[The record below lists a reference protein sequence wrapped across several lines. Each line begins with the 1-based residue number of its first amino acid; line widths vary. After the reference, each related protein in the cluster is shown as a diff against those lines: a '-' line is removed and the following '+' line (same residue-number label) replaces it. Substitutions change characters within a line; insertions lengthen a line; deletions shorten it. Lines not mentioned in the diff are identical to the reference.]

1 MFLFCR
7 TVFCL
12 LISALMHIKGNSG
25 YAVQW
30 YLGFNNCSSLETHQ
44 ESKRPLCSKP
54 CFNEGCFS
62 SEFVPYGN
70 ETGWLAVYSSR
81 GPSVHDATV
90 AALIDRVQIG
100 KPLLLEVSVIPDLS
114 KENISLVFITLSG
127 NSGPQG
133 LHNMSLM
140 ANGYFTCYIDAILPA
155 AGLYHLNVT
164 ISNSICTHSTSW
176 QIRACPSGT
185 EYLNLMLSK
194 RGQDILSC
202 APLPTDTEDKQQDK
216 ASTKPTDSHKRAIW
230 IFSDKRAYA
239 TQTDITFVAVTEVP
253 NPLYFHWGFED
264 GPEIKTTSRIVKK
277 RYRLPNKYNVT
288 VSVSDGLTSIS
299 SDIYPVVIQ
308 RAVQPNR
315 LLYSPS
321 VLSNRSVNFTCRI
334 SSGTDVSYLWNFGD
348 GTERDGYSTEHHVF
362 NGTGEYILEVNMF
375 NLVSSASL
383 TGHIFV
389 VEESCQPPPVK
400 NMGPKKI
407 QVWRYQ
413 NVHLAVTFEAQ
424 IQCNVSRGLL
434 YRWTIYDMSGRQLL
448 LPHIDT
454 RRQYIDLPKY
464 LLHYD
469 TYKAIAKV
477 QVSGNV
483 VYSNYSV
490 LIEVVCSHPVSV
502 ISEATHIFINR
513 NSGIIVTLDGRKSHD
528 PDFPNNTLSYRW
540 SCRPVNTEES
550 SCFNRNIV
558 TTSAVLVFPALA
570 LKPDF
575 DLLKFTLTVYSGHQS
590 SSSEMFITVTSKRVS
605 NIHMSCKDC
614 RGNSVNWNEQFS
626 VSALCDDCGFNAK
639 NVTYHWK
646 LYLVNASSKA
656 VTEVPFCSS
665 MDLTLPSKMEESL
678 HFSQPAVTAYTPAHF
693 TDPTVP
699 DIGLSLAPYLL
710 SKDIDLTAPATQDTM
725 TSLMHA
731 KHHNI
736 NVSTLIESPSANMYH
751 RPTFPTIKPSHPPLF
766 PSFPGETDSS
776 GGQWEFHGSLPAP
789 DLHTEDMIYTDIYET
804 ISGDRPSLPEYDYYS
819 FGIEEADPGVPVG
832 RPTGTNSMGFSW
844 NEGSFPHSYDN
855 EGDNLVDPNLFGTAV
870 SEKTLLDLDR
880 QLIHQSVFESYTLT
894 GLSSAVVTFKP
905 FMLKPKSLYLLEVSA
920 SSEERLQGKSQL
932 FFHTQAVPEGM
943 SCQVQPRT
951 GSEIHTHF
959 SVFCSSGK
967 EDLLYEYSFSVGNTE
982 RKLLYEGRDF
992 QHYFN
997 LPSGDPND
1005 DYKVTFFI
1013 EIKNRFGAATK
1024 LCPVTV
1030 TVHPSFQR
1038 NSFSQ
1043 PSPDQ
1048 ELYMYGIGNLTGLS
1062 KIGSNRDI
1070 INYISLLITV
1080 LNRLSLDPESSV
1092 ELLTLTRTA
1101 VVSAACQLSITDKG
1115 DLFEIISSLNDLIR
1129 ISSQVT
1135 FHSAKEVIQHVQNI
1149 PSLLHESK
1157 LPAGHILDIGLVNAL
1172 VSLLSGVL
1180 EAPVL
1185 SSRSGHQLTNK
1196 VLYTIKNLVLEC
1208 MLSSNILQY
1217 NVNTTFMEVF
1227 AWKDGQS
1234 YSIVKTFGLTTFHLN
1249 DFLEMQFQQWSS
1261 NSQHKPC
1268 IITWLTVYRQSP
1280 YRYSKDMQFSG
1291 ETADIRLYNCTTRK
1305 EIQVRHLSIPV
1316 TIEFQRKEETKSR
1329 HIEFTLLRS
1338 QVNSHQFNMTS
1349 LTLQRALQITVQFNR
1364 PAERP
1369 FPILL
1374 LLRMYEQP
1382 TPNKYNEQKIYH
1394 WKGQT
1399 AHIFLPQSY
1408 LHATG
1413 AVFLM
1418 LLNADYNKSPSNKY
1432 IAKAVN
1438 YTLSIESV
1446 ECLSWDGVKE
1456 RKPRGC
1462 FSHGGVSPDTIYCS
1476 CSHLAS
1482 FAVSYENI
1490 ISSFNSA
1497 DVSQF
1502 IHSKTNYTLIILS
1515 VICLALYA
1523 VVLVLCKKAD
1533 VSIQKTTGS
1542 FLLPENNPS
1551 DRFLYAVTI
1560 DTGFR
1565 SRTRMTAK
1573 VHIVLYGD
1581 NGVSQTRE
1589 LSSSDSKLFTCNSR
1603 NTFILSSPE
1612 SLGRVWKVHLWHD
1625 NGGSS
1630 PSWYLSHVLVKD
1642 LVQGSSWFFLGQ
1654 CWLAVDEGDGR
1665 VERSLSASE
1674 CGLTFK
1680 QFLYLK
1686 LTEYLEDF
1694 HPWLSVYSRPSFS
1707 SHTHTQRWSVCLL
1720 LLQGYMCVSA
1730 VLINLLEEQCFLELG
1745 LIDVSPVS
1753 MVTGLCSVLAVMPV
1767 GGLVSLVFRV
1777 GKTISRSVSGEHYK
1791 VKVPDVYSVEVS
1803 HWTRSSWKKEYKYGT
1818 QDWKPS
1824 DSLSTSKLQEDPDT
1838 ILETVDDSVSNVNN
1852 RSHDKCKWNKNDFKS
1867 RTFADILEKQQ
1878 FCGVRI
1884 RSLQSWCYY
1893 LGWSLC
1899 LTLSLTCVI
1908 ITGTLGVKFSKTKTL
1923 LWAHSVFFSLVC
1935 CGFVLHPAM
1944 ILIITITVSLLHRK
1958 RSNWFHNLSVTE
1970 PVTEL
1975 LKHKDQNIEDVLVS
1989 KYQQSHF
1996 ERVLAA
2002 RQRAR
2007 YLRLVRPPNSRELKC
2022 VRGQIKKQTLLHK
2035 TTRELMLHLIML
2047 STILFVTYGKSAND
2061 KYHLNQA
2068 IKTHFTKGP
2077 QNSFHSIQKHADW
2090 WKWTTTTFLER
2101 LYDNANCHEKGIEN
2115 ETGDFRGAFSFIG
2128 SPVIRMIKSTYNSS
2142 CQILNLLGKNDMK
2155 CSDNQSVAKRHSF
2168 CGKLGCY
2175 EGERGSVSLGKTRFK
2190 AIKSIKKLLDTSWM
2204 TPFTQIVMVQFLLY
2218 NGPSNLFTS
2227 VNILVEQTSTGALIP
2242 SASVQS
2248 TRLYHFP
2255 AALDYGVMTCEL
2267 LFFSFILLHM
2277 YWQIYVM
2284 TQRGWLYW
2292 RNIRS
2297 WLEVTVIICSLLRYI
2312 CSVYN
2317 FMLKT
2322 ERIDFLQKE
2331 DFKLPVDLS
2340 PIFFCEQLS
2349 QSLLGAVVNLLLL
2362 KCVSLLRLNKA
2373 VAAAV
2378 STWNLI
2384 FSNLFWLLAP
2394 GVIVAVAL
2402 SGLRNLIFY
2411 SFPFTGITKSAHLL
2425 FTHFFSLSHFSDI
2438 YLQTPVPTTLYFG
2451 AIFCTMIPLKAMV
2464 IATLTIF
2471 VKQTKTTKKRKHL
2484 LTLFEMIY
2492 YVKDMALL
2500 IIGKA
2505 SHKQTDHHVH
2515 TNSFYLTEF
2524 EDLMDELLFHL
2535 CTLSDSLHNTLPV
2548 KENLIETQS
2557 NFSFPRSDH
2566 VFYSDSESITFDGN
2580 CVNSQPHRLGKKH
2593 KECLDMSSAS
2603 FLSYKENTH
2612 RLPLE
2617 HRMSQYLQGRG
2628 RMQEKR
2634 LSRGLRNFKNDL
2646 KDPVRES
2653 EEIGQGQIL

>member
-1 MFLFCR
+1 MN
-7 TVFCL
+7 V
-12 LISALMHIKGNSG
+12 KGISG
-25 YAVQW
+25 YVYHKNIREFDFHNA
-30 YLGFNNCSSLETHQ
+30 SSSDHPR
-44 ESKRPLCSKP
+44 KK
-54 CFNEGCFS
+54 CFS

-70 ETGWLAVYSSR
+70 ETGRLAVYSSR
-81 GPSVHDATV
+81 GPSVHGVTG

-100 KPLLLEVSVIPDLS
+100 KPLLLEVSD
-114 KENISLVFITLSG
+114 
-127 NSGPQG
+127 
-133 LHNMSLM
+133 
-140 ANGYFTCYIDAILPA
+140 
-155 AGLYHLNVT
+155 VT
-164 ISNSICTHSTSW
+164 MTNSIYTHSTSW

-185 EYLNLMLSK
+185 KYLNLMLSK
-194 RGQDILSC
+194 RGRDIPSC

-216 ASTKPTDSHKRAIW
+216 ASTKPKPAVW
-230 IFSDKRAYA
+230 IFSEKRAYA
-239 TQTDITFVAVTEVP
+239 TQTDIKFVAVTEVL
-253 NPLYFHWGFED
+253 NPLYFHWRFEN
-264 GPEIKTTSRIVKK
+264 GPEIKTTSRIFKK

-288 VSVSDGLTSIS
+288 VSVSNGLTSIS

-348 GTERDGYSTEHHVF
+348 GTERDGSRTEHHVF
-362 NGTGEYILEVNMF
+362 NRTGEYILEVIMF

-400 NMGPKKI
+400 NMGPNKI
-407 QVWRYQ
+407 QVWRNQ
-413 NVHLAVTFEAQ
+413 NVHLAVTFESQ

-434 YRWTIYDMSGRQLL
+434 YRWTIHDMSGRQLL

-454 RRQYIDLPKY
+454 TRQYIDLPKY

-477 QVSGNV
+477 QVSGSV

-490 LIEVVCSHPVSV
+490 LIEVLRSHPVSV
-502 ISEATHIFINR
+502 ISEATNIFINR
-513 NSGIIVTLDGRKSHD
+513 KSGIIVTLDGRKSHD
-528 PDFPNNTLSYRW
+528 PDFPNNTLSYSW

-575 DLLKFTLTVYSGHQS
+575 DLLKFTLTVYRGHQS
-590 SSSEMFITVTSKRVS
+590 SSSEMFITVTSKRAS

-614 RGNSVNWNEQFS
+614 RGNSVNWNDQFS
-626 VSALCDDCGFNAK
+626 VSALCDDCGFNAT

-646 LYLVNASSKA
+646 LYIVNASSKA

-665 MDLTLPSKMEESL
+665 MDLSLPSKMEESL
-678 HFSQPAVTAYTPAHF
+678 HFSLPTVTPYTPAHF
-693 TDPTVP
+693 TDPTGP
-699 DIGLSLAPYLL
+699 DIGISLAPYLL
-710 SKDIDLTAPATQDTM
+710 SKVIDLTAPVTQDTL
-725 TSLMHA
+725 TSMLHT
-731 KHHNI
+731 KHHNV
-736 NVSTLIESPSANMYH
+736 NVRTLIESPSTNHYH
-751 RPTFPTIKPSHPPLF
+751 RPGFPTIKPSHTPFF
-766 PSFPGETDSS
+766 PSFPGETESS

-789 DLHTEDMIYTDIYET
+789 DWRTEDMIYTDIYET
-804 ISGDRPSLPEYDYYS
+804 VSGDHPSLPEYDYYS

-855 EGDNLVDPNLFGTAV
+855 EGDNLVDPNLFGPAV

-880 QLIHQSVFESYTLT
+880 QLIPESVFESYTLT
-894 GLSSAVVTFKP
+894 GLSSAAITFKP
-905 FMLKPKSLYLLEVSA
+905 FMLEPKSLYMLEVSA

-932 FFHTQAVPEGM
+932 FFHTQAVPEGL
-943 SCQVQPRT
+943 SCQVQPST

-967 EDLLYEYSFSVGNTE
+967 EDLLYQYSFSVGNTE

-1005 DYKVTFFI
+1005 NYKVTVYI

-1038 NSFSQ
+1038 DSSSH
-1043 PSPDQ
+1043 PSAEQ

-1070 INYISLLITV
+1070 LNYISLLITV
-1080 LNRLSLDPESSV
+1080 LKRLSLDPESSV
-1092 ELLTLTRTA
+1092 EHLTLTHTA
-1101 VVSAACQLSITDKG
+1101 LVSAACQLSITDKA
-1115 DLFEIISSLNDLIR
+1115 DLFEIIYSLTDLIR

-1135 FHSAKEVIQHVQNI
+1135 FHSAKEVIRHVHDI
-1149 PSLLHESK
+1149 PSLLRESK
-1157 LPAGHILDIGLVNAL
+1157 LPEGHILDIGMVNAL
-1172 VSLLSGVL
+1172 YCHETRKCLVTDSLLNIRIS
-1180 EAPVL
+1180 
-1185 SSRSGHQLTNK
+1185 
-1196 VLYTIKNLVLEC
+1196 EC

-1217 NVNTTFMEVF
+1217 NVNTTFMEVL
-1227 AWKDGQS
+1227 AWKDGES
-1234 YSIVKTFGLTTFHLN
+1234 YSMVKTFGLTTFHLT
-1249 DFLEMQFQQWSS
+1249 DFLKMQFQQWSC
-1261 NSQHKPC
+1261 NSQQKPC
-1268 IITWLTVYRQSP
+1268 IITWLTVYRHNP
-1280 YRYSKDMQFSG
+1280 YRCSRDMQFSG

-1305 EIQVRHLSIPV
+1305 EIKQIVSSIFGYP
-1316 TIEFQRKEETKSR
+1316 ELCFCLFQQSR
-1329 HIEFTLLRS
+1329 HTEFTLLHS

-1374 LLRMYEQP
+1374 LLRVYEQP

-1394 WKGQT
+1394 WKGET

-1413 AVFLM
+1413 AVYLM
-1418 LLNADYNKSPSNKY
+1418 LLNADYNKSPCNKY

-1446 ECLSWDGVKE
+1446 ECLSWDGVKQ
-1456 RKPRGC
+1456 RNRRGC
-1462 FSHGGVSPDTIYCS
+1462 FSHGGVSPDKIYCS
-1476 CSHLAS
+1476 CNHLAS
-1482 FAVSYENI
+1482 FAVSHENI
-1490 ISSFNSA
+1490 ISSFNST

-1515 VICLALYA
+1515 VIFVGLY
-1523 VVLVLCKKAD
+1523 VLVLVLCKKAD
-1533 VSIQKTTGS
+1533 VSIQKATGS

-1573 VHIVLYGD
+1573 VYIVLYGD
-1581 NGVSQTRE
+1581 DGVSQTRE

-1603 NTFILSSPE
+1603 NTFILSSPV
-1612 SLGRVWKVHLWHD
+1612 SLGRIWKVHLWHD
-1625 NGGSS
+1625 NRGSS

-1642 LVQGSSWFFLGQ
+1642 LVQGSSSFFLGQ

-1730 VLINLLEEQCFLELG
+1730 MLINLLKEQCFLELG

-1753 MVTGLCSVLAVMPV
+1753 MVTGLCSALAVMPV

-1777 GKTISRSVSGEHYK
+1777 GKTMSHSVSGEHYK
-1791 VKVPDVYSVEVS
+1791 VKVPDVCPVEDIP
-1803 HWTRSSWKKEYKYGT
+1803 E
-1818 QDWKPS
+1818 
-1824 DSLSTSKLQEDPDT
+1824 
-1838 ILETVDDSVSNVNN
+1838 N
-1852 RSHDKCKWNKNDFKS
+1852 R
-1867 RTFADILEKQQ
+1867 Q
-1878 FCGVRI
+1878 FCGGRI

-1893 LGWSLC
+1893 VGWTLC
-1899 LTLSLTCVI
+1899 LTLSLTCVT

-1944 ILIITITVSLLHRK
+1944 ILIIAIAVSLLHRK

-1975 LKHKDQNIEDVLVS
+1975 LKLKDQTIEDVMVS

-2022 VRGQIKKQTLLHK
+2022 VRGQIKKQTLLYK
-2035 TTRELMLHLIML
+2035 TTRDLMLHLIML
-2047 STILFVTYGKSAND
+2047 WTILFVTYGKSTDD

-2068 IKTHFTKGP
+2068 IKTHFTMGP
-2077 QNSFHSIQKHADW
+2077 QNSFYSIQKHADW
-2090 WKWTTTTFLER
+2090 WKWATTIFLER
-2101 LYDNANCHEKGIEN
+2101 LYDNANCYEKGIEN
-2115 ETGDFRGAFSFIG
+2115 ETGDFRGAFSLIG
-2128 SPVIRMIKSTYNSS
+2128 SPVIRKIKSTYNSS
-2142 CQILNLLGKNDMK
+2142 CQILNLLGKNNMK
-2155 CSDNQSVAKRHSF
+2155 SSDNQSVANRDLL
-2168 CGKLGCY
+2168 CGKRGCY
-2175 EGERGSVSLGKTRFK
+2175 EGEKVSVNLGKTRFK
-2190 AIKSIKKLLDTSWM
+2190 AIQSFKKLLDTSWM

-2227 VNILVEQTSTGALIP
+2227 VTVLVEQTSTGALIP

-2255 AALDYGVMTCEL
+2255 AALDYTVMTCEL

-2284 TQRGWLYW
+2284 TQRGWFYW

-2297 WLEVTVIICSLLRYI
+2297 WLEVTVIICSLIRYI

-2322 ERIDFLQKE
+2322 ERIDFLQKV
-2331 DFKLPVDLS
+2331 DFTLPVDLS

-2384 FSNLFWLLAP
+2384 FSNLLWLLAP
-2394 GVIVAVAL
+2394 GVIVAVAV

-2411 SFPFTGITKSAHLL
+2411 SFPFTGITRSAHLL

-2438 YLQTPVPTTLYFG
+2438 NLQTQVPTTLYFG
-2451 AIFCTMIPLKAMV
+2451 AIFCTMIPLNAMV

-2492 YVKDMALL
+2492 NVKDMALL

-2505 SHKQTDHHVH
+2505 SPKQTDHHVH

-2535 CTLSDSLHNTLPV
+2535 CTMTDSLHNTLPA
-2548 KENLIETQS
+2548 KEH
-2557 NFSFPRSDH
+2557 FSFPLSDH
-2566 VFYSDSESITFDGN
+2566 VYYSDSESITFDGN
-2580 CVNSQPHRLGKKH
+2580 CVNSQPQRLGKKH
-2593 KECLDMSSAS
+2593 KEFLDMSSDS
-2603 FLSYKENTH
+2603 LLSYKENTH

-2617 HRMSQYLQGRG
+2617 HRMAQYVHQGRG
-2628 RMQEKR
+2628 RTQEKS
-2634 LSRGLRNFKNDL
+2634 LSRGLRNFKKHL

-2653 EEIGQGQIL
+2653 EEIGQGHIHSSGKQIHCAPAEWKDIVSSKSNPSRVADEHNDALKTQIITQVQRHKVHPAHAKAAGQSIEGMDNSVEEQTVIPGYIKQCM